1 MRNHY
6 PWNTTVLLEWL
17 KQEPYYHE
25 RQSLE
30 ALLKL
35 PKNSI
40 KSWLIDPA
48 PTITL
53 EQIRAIAQY
62 RGWNLNQM
70 IDWLELQ
77 PAHVRELID
86 HDIADAS

>member
-1 MRNHY
+1 MRNYY
-6 PWNTTVLLEWL
+6 PWNTAALLEWL
-17 KQEPYYHE
+17 KREPYYHE
-25 RQSLE
+25 RQNLE

-35 PKNSI
+35 PRNSI
-40 KSWLIDPA
+40 KSWLIDPT

-53 EQIRAIAQY
+53 AQIRAIAQY

-77 PAHVRELID
+77 PAHVKELID
-86 HDIADAS
+86 HDMSEAS

>member
-6 PWNTTVLLEWL
+6 PWNTAALLEWL
-17 KQEPYYHE
+17 KQEPYYQE
-25 RQSLE
+25 RQTLE

-35 PKNSI
+35 PRNSI
-40 KSWLIDPA
+40 KSWLIDPT

-53 EQIRAIAQY
+53 AQIRAIAQY

-77 PAHVRELID
+77 PAHVKELID
-86 HDIADAS
+86 QDISDAS

>member
-1 MRNHY
+1 MQNYY
-6 PWNTTVLLEWL
+6 PWNTAALLEWL
-17 KQEPYYHE
+17 KQEPFYPE
-25 RQSLE
+25 RQRLE

-35 PKNSI
+35 PRNSI
-40 KSWLIDPA
+40 KSWLVDPT

-53 EQIRAIAQY
+53 AQIRAIAQY

-77 PAHVRELID
+77 PAHVKELID
-86 HDIADAS
+86 QDISEAS